1 MSLNQVSIIDKIEVL
16 ETGVLQVRQRND
28 IQDSTQNNAVI
39 ASNFVRWT
47 LVPGESTTGQ
57 DPKVIAVA
65 TAVWTPAVIS
75 AYQAQVAASQSA
87 MKQG

>member
-1 MSLNQVSIIDKIEVL
+1 MSLNQLSTIDKIEIDQYGIL
-16 ETGVLQVRQRND
+16 YVRQRND
-28 IQDSTQNNAVI
+28 IQDSTQNNAVV

-75 AYQAQVAASQSA
+75 AYQAQVTASQSA